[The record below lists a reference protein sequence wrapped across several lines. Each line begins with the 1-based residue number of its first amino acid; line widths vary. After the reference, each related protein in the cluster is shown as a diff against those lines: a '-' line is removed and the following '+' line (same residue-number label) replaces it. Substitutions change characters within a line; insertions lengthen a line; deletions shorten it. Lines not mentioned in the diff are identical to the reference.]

1 MESILNSFLLVAA
14 AEMGDK
20 TQLLAFVLA
29 SRFKKPWT
37 VFAGIFVATIFNHI
51 LASSVG
57 NIVAEMIPQNAL
69 KIILGIIF
77 IGFSLWILFPDKNDN
92 SEKQPLFGVFLTT
105 VIIFFLAEM
114 GDKTQ
119 LATLALGAKFQQPL
133 AVTIGS
139 TLGMMVADGLAIVF
153 SEKLTK
159 IFPMKTI
166 RIVSSFLF
174 LIFGVA
180 IYFRWV

>member
-37 VFAGIFVATIFNHI
+37 VFAGIFVATISNHI

-119 LATLALGAKFQQPL
+119 LATVALAAKYHNVVF
-133 AVTIGS
+133 VTIGT
-139 TLGMMVADGLAIVF
+139 TLGMMVTDGLAVF
-153 SEKLTK
+153 FGEKITTK
-159 IFPMKTI
+159 VSMKWI
-166 RIVSSFLF
+166 RIFSSILF
-174 LIFGVA
+174 FCFGIGVLIGF
-180 IYFRWV
+180 